1 MIEPMIL
8 ESVISNY
15 LTTAARDWL
24 VERNSRNFD
33 FLVEPAADKLIAIE
47 VFARVPSPQKLQIV
61 KRYLSAHAT
70 SISELLLVTPERPSS
85 AELDRA
91 NGVLAELPVPFR
103 WVGVNDLPD
112 ALGLPRLDDDLLSAR
127 SMARLQ
133 TEALLKNVV
142 AYRLAPIGPGGTERV
157 SDYLQ
162 SLGGGDAAASPSI
175 SANEIA
181 LSRQLSFG
189 TLSVLGSQAGT
200 LESKLRFGERIDNA
214 TIVLSDLKSFSSL
227 VCASRPDDLNEMM
240 ARYYQRARNAVFKH
254 GGMLDK
260 FIGDA
265 VLAVFGY
272 PSPTPQAPTNSL
284 RFALELIDI
293 GADILGAWQ
302 SELNALIETGTRVGI
317 ATGDIWP
324 MNIGQREVE
333 ISLLGDTI
341 NLAARLEKNCSVNG
355 VLMDNR
361 TRTKARA
368 VDATFVDSLSLTED
382 QLQPSDA
389 KGQQHPLRVWRYS
402 PRLAPIGSVVPA
414 MTPTAG

>member
-8 ESVISNY
+8 ESVIGNY
-15 LTTAARDWL
+15 LTIAARDWL
-24 VERNSRNFD
+24 IERNSRFFD
-33 FLVEPAADKLIAIE
+33 FLVEPAADKRIAIE
-47 VFARVPSPQKLQIV
+47 VFARIPSLQKLESV
-61 KRYLSAHAT
+61 KKYLPEHAT
-70 SISELLLVTPERPSS
+70 NISELLIVTPYRPS
-85 AELDRA
+85 AVELCRA
-91 NGVLAELPVPFR
+91 QGVLAELPVPFR

-112 ALGLPRLDDDLLSAR
+112 VLGLPKPDDDLLSAR
-127 SMARLQ
+127 SMAKFQ

-142 AYRLAPIGPGGTERV
+142 AYRLAPIGPSGTEKV
-157 SDYLQ
+157 ADYLQ
-162 SLGGGDAAASPSI
+162 SLGGGDAAATPSI
-175 SANEIA
+175 SANDIA

-189 TLSVLGSQAGT
+189 SLSVLGSTPGT
-200 LESKLRFGERIDNA
+200 LEVKLRFGERIDNA
-214 TIVLSDLKSFSSL
+214 TIVLSDLKNFSSL
-227 VCASRPDDLNEMM
+227 VCSSRPDDLNEMM

-272 PSPTPQAPTNSL
+272 PNPTPQAPANSL

-302 SELNALIETGTRVGI
+302 SELNAVIETGTRVGI

-333 ISLLGDTI
+333 ITLLGDTI
-341 NLAARLEKNCSVNG
+341 NLAARLEKSCNVNG
-355 VLMDNR
+355 VLIDNR

-368 VDATFVDSLSLTED
+368 VDAVFVDLLGLTEE

-389 KGQQHPLRVWRYS
+389 KGQQFPQRVWRYS
-402 PRLAPIGSVVPA
+402 QRLAPIGSMAPA
-414 MTPTAG
+414 MTPTAD

>member
-1 MIEPMIL
+1 MIL

-61 KRYLSAHAT
+61 KKYLSAHAT
-70 SISELLLVTPERPSS
+70 SISELLLVTPERPSA

-91 NGVLAELPVPFR
+91 YGVLAELSVPFR

-133 TEALLKNVV
+133 TEALLKNVG

-157 SDYLQ
+157 TDYLQ

-368 VDATFVDSLSLTED
+368 DDATFVDSLSLTED